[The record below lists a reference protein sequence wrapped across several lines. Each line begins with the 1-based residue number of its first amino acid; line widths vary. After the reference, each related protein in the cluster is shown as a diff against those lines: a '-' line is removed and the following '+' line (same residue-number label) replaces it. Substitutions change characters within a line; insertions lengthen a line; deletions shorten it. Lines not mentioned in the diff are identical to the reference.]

1 MKISYIDSKHIG
13 TLWHI
18 HTSIAKLDDGRL
30 HFYHMTSKDLP
41 RSISQKE
48 TFLKPSFLSDLS
60 NKTGIVDVIRL
71 GNKAVFVTDDND
83 YSDFYSL
90 IKNQERKLPT

>member
-1 MKISYIDSKHIG
+1 
-13 TLWHI
+13 
-18 HTSIAKLDDGRL
+18 
-30 HFYHMTSKDLP
+30 MTSKDLP

-90 IKNQERKLPT
+90 IKNPERKLPIIAYSTAAI